1 MSQTRGALAA
11 VVVAGGLAVF
21 PANSAAQEPGV
32 HFDPGS
38 PSGKEYQIPL
48 NDARGV
54 GSGGTQGRGSQGG
67 ARGRGG
73 GSAGGASA
81 SGGRSNGAG
90 AVSGASGDAS
100 GGSGGTSA
108 GSGGSSGATNVGL
121 FG

>member
-21 PANSAAQEPGV
+21 PANGAAQEPGV
-32 HFDPGS
+32 HFYPGS

-67 ARGRGG
+67 ARGRGDGSEGGG
-73 GSAGGASA
+73 GSNASGGAASA
-81 SGGRSNGAG
+81 SGG
-90 AVSGASGDAS
+90 AS

-108 GSGGSSGATNVGL
+108 GSGGSSGAT
-121 FG
+121 